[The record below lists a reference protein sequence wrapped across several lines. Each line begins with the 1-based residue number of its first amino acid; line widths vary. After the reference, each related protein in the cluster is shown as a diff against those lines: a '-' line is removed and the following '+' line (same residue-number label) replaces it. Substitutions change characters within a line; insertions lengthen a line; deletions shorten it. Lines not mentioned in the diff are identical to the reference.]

1 MKIEKIKAKSVS
13 YGARRSLSTVS
24 YIVIHY
30 TGNDGDTAQGNGKYF
45 ATGNTRSAGAHFFVS
60 QNGDVVESI
69 PMELIAWAVG
79 GNYGGGQY
87 YGKCTNNNSVSI
99 ELCDNAS
106 KAPSEKQTAAVRE
119 LVAYIRK
126 SCKNAS
132 TIVRHW
138 DINHKSCL
146 PVEETELLTPNGWR
160 RLIDIQKDDVV
171 CAYKAESDS
180 LVFSDVLDVV
190 KPHSEEVLENRRVVA
205 TANHRMYLKANCRNS
220 TRFKEKLWGDVLD
233 GKKQYLIKNGAQ
245 LETEGLDLTDDEL
258 RLLVWIQG
266 DGHYMKDKN
275 CLYGIE
281 FHLKKERKLVRIKE
295 LLDDLG
301 YAYNVSRCKNGSEH
315 IRLYGKQYVKW
326 AETWLRD
333 KTFNYNLLNLSHHQ
347 FEVFRSEMVHVDGC
361 KGGTNEFYTSI
372 DPRNLDVVQA
382 LCATH
387 GVRTSQQNLGSDFR
401 CCVALN
407 KSNYTV
413 GRGSV
418 GTPVTKRT
426 AIVSCVTVESG
437 YILIRQNGRTFIV
450 GNCPGPYLLNDSNWN
465 KFVKAIGG
473 TAKGTQAG
481 GDIVKR
487 GQANA
492 NTFLSKHLP
501 KPHQIDVDGYKGK
514 DTTKQMVKCVQ
525 LALDLDKDAGL
536 IIDGIIG
543 PKTKAALE
551 SIKKGDKRYLC
562 LAVKIL
568 FQCNGKDANLKYSK
582 TFGGGLEKVAGKKKI
597 TPSDILA
604 LI

>member
-106 KAPSEKQTAAVRE
+106 KAPSDKQTAAVRE

-126 SCKNAS
+126 SCRNAS

-138 DINHKSCL
+138 DINHKS
-146 PVEETELLTPNGWR
+146 
-160 RLIDIQKDDVV
+160 
-171 CAYKAESDS
+171 
-180 LVFSDVLDVV
+180 
-190 KPHSEEVLENRRVVA
+190 
-205 TANHRMYLKANCRNS
+205 
-220 TRFKEKLWGDVLD
+220 
-233 GKKQYLIKNGAQ
+233 
-245 LETEGLDLTDDEL
+245 
-258 RLLVWIQG
+258 
-266 DGHYMKDKN
+266 
-275 CLYGIE
+275 
-281 FHLKKERKLVRIKE
+281 
-295 LLDDLG
+295 
-301 YAYNVSRCKNGSEH
+301 
-315 IRLYGKQYVKW
+315 
-326 AETWLRD
+326 
-333 KTFNYNLLNLSHHQ
+333 
-347 FEVFRSEMVHVDGC
+347 
-361 KGGTNEFYTSI
+361 
-372 DPRNLDVVQA
+372 
-382 LCATH
+382 
-387 GVRTSQQNLGSDFR
+387 
-401 CCVALN
+401 
-407 KSNYTV
+407 
-413 GRGSV
+413 
-418 GTPVTKRT
+418 
-426 AIVSCVTVESG
+426 
-437 YILIRQNGRTFIV
+437 
-450 GNCPGPYLLNDSNWN
+450 CPGPYLLNDSNWN

-481 GDIVKR
+481 GEIVKR

-514 DTTKQMVKCVQ
+514 DTKKQMVKCVQ
-525 LALDLDKDAGL
+525 LALDLDNDAGL
-536 IIDGIIG
+536 IIDGIVG

-568 FQCNGKDANLKYSK
+568 YQCNGKDANLKYSK